1 MSEKLIFRRQ
11 YMDKIRP
18 FIGKDLIKI
27 ITGQRRIGKSYM
39 LKQLIEEIRQIRP
52 ENNIIYIDKELE
64 EFSGIRNSR
73 DLHKYVTS
81 HLVAGKDNFLF
92 IDEVQEIESFQRC
105 IRSLLN
111 KKECDIYCTGSNA
124 TMLSGELATL
134 LAGRYIEFPIHGL
147 SYSEFLEFNQV
158 SDSNENFSL
167 YMTLGGMPYQY
178 HLGLDPEI
186 VFEYLKSLY
195 STILLKDVV
204 SRENIRNVSLLEN
217 LVAYL
222 ADNTG
227 SLFSAQNISKYLK
240 SQQIGIPVQ
249 SVINYLK
256 ALTNA
261 YFIHKVSRADI
272 QGLKIFE
279 VGEKFYFEDLG
290 LRNSIRPFN
299 YRGDIGKL
307 MENAVYLHLVRN
319 RYKVYVGKSGDK
331 EIDFMAEKDGER
343 IYVQVAYQLGDDNII
358 KREFGNLAGIPDNF
372 PKYVVT
378 MDEIQSRNTYKGIKQ
393 VNLRAFLLSDL
404 P

>member
-1 MSEKLIFRRQ
+1 MKEKIIFRRQ
-11 YMDKIRP
+11 YMEKIRP

-27 ITGQRRIGKSYM
+27 VTGQRRIGKSYM
-39 LKQLIEEIRQIRP
+39 LKQLIEEIRLSHP
-52 ENNIIYIDKELE
+52 DGNIIYIDKELE
-64 EFSGIRNSR
+64 EFSRLRSSE
-73 DLHKYVTS
+73 DLHLYVKD
-81 HLVAGKDNFLF
+81 HLLGGKDNFLF

-105 IRSLLN
+105 LRSLLN
-111 KKECDIYCTGSNA
+111 QKECDIYCTGSNA
-124 TMLSGELATL
+124 KMLSGELATL
-134 LAGRYIEFPIHGL
+134 LAGRYIEFSIHGL
-147 SYSEFLEFNQV
+147 IYTEFLEFNQIA
-158 SDSNENFSL
+158 DSKENLNL
-167 YMTLGGMPYQY
+167 YLTLGGMPYQY
-178 HLGLDPEI
+178 HLGLEPSI

-217 LVAYL
+217 LVTYL

-240 SQQIGIPVQ
+240 SQQINIPTQ

-261 YFIHKVSRADI
+261 YFVHKVSRADI

-279 VGEKFYFEDLG
+279 IGEKFYFEDLG

-307 MENAVYLHLVRN
+307 MENAVYLHLLRN
-319 RYKVYVGKSGDK
+319 RYTVYVGKSGDK
-331 EIDFMAEKDGER
+331 EIDFMAEKNGER
-343 IYVQVAYQLGDDNII
+343 VYVQVAYQLGDENTI
-358 KREFGNLAGIPDNF
+358 KREFGNLADISDNY

-378 MDEIQSRNTYKGIKQ
+378 MDDIQSRNTFKGIRQ
-393 VNLRAFLLSDL
+393 INLKEFLVGAI
-404 P
+404 

>member
-1 MSEKLIFRRQ
+1 MAEKLIFRKQ
-11 YMDKIRP
+11 YMDQIRP

-39 LKQLIEEIRQIRP
+39 LKQLIEEISRIRP
-52 ENNIIYIDKELE
+52 QSNIIYIDKELE
-64 EFSGIRNSR
+64 EFSSIRNSG
-73 DLHKYVTS
+73 DLHKYVIEN
-81 HLVAGKDNFLF
+81 LIKGKDNFLF

-124 TMLSGELATL
+124 TLLSGELATL
-134 LAGRYIEFPIHGL
+134 LAGRYMEFPVHGL
-147 SYSEFLEFNQV
+147 SYSEFLEFNQLD
-158 SDSNENFSL
+158 DSSENLNL
-167 YMTLGGMPYQY
+167 YLTLGGMPYQY
-178 HLGLDPEI
+178 HLGLDHEI

-204 SRENIRNVSLLEN
+204 SRENIRNVTLLEN
-217 LVAYL
+217 LVSYL

-240 SQQIGIPVQ
+240 SQQISIPTQ

-272 QGLKIFE
+272 RGLKIFE
-279 VGEKFYFEDLG
+279 IGEKFYFEDLG
-290 LRNSIRPFN
+290 LRNSIRSFN

-307 MENAVYLHLVRN
+307 MENAIYLHLLRN

-343 IYVQVAYQLGDDNII
+343 IYIQVAYQLGDDKII
-358 KREFGNLAGIPDNF
+358 KREFGNLADIQDNY

-378 MDEIQSRNTYKGIKQ
+378 MDEMQSRNTYKGIKQ
-393 VNLRAFLLSDL
+393 INLRSFLMKTI
-404 P
+404 

>member
-1 MSEKLIFRRQ
+1 MKEKLILRQ
-11 YMDKIRP
+11 QYIDKIRP
-18 FIGKDLIKI
+18 FIGRDLVKI

-39 LKQLIEEIRQIRP
+39 LKQLIEEIKKSSPQT
-52 ENNIIYIDKELE
+52 NIIYIDKELE
-64 EFSGIRNSR
+64 EFSGIRNNE
-73 DLHKYVTS
+73 DLHKYVRE
-81 HLVAGKDNFLF
+81 HLAKEKDNFLF
-92 IDEVQEIESFQRC
+92 IDEIQEIESFQRC

-111 KKECDIYCTGSNA
+111 QKECDIYCTGSNA
-124 TMLSGELATL
+124 TMLSGEIATL

-147 SYSEFLEFNQV
+147 SYPEFLEFNQIAN
-158 SDSNENFSL
+158 SNENLNL
-167 YMTLGGMPYQY
+167 YLTLGGMPYQY
-178 HLGLDPEI
+178 HLGLDPAI

-217 LVAYL
+217 LVTHL

-240 SQQIGIPVQ
+240 SQRINIPTQ
-249 SVINYLK
+249 SVINYLR

-279 VGEKFYFEDLG
+279 IGEKFYFEDLG

-299 YRGDIGKL
+299 YRSDIGKL
-307 MENAVYLHLVRN
+307 MENAVYLHLIRN
-319 RYKVYVGKSGDK
+319 SYTVYVGKSGDK
-331 EIDFMAEKDGER
+331 EIDFMAEKAGEKL
-343 IYVQVAYQLGDDNII
+343 YVQVAYQLGDENII
-358 KREFGNLAGIPDNF
+358 KREFGNLSGIPDNY

-378 MDEIQSRNTYKGIKQ
+378 MDEIQPTNTYRGIRQ
-393 VNLRAFLLSDL
+393 VGLKDLLMNTI
-404 P
+404 